1 MNTQKEKNKAL
12 STDINDTVTDI
23 VQKKHRNRPD
33 LANYGEEHA
42 EPGDNARFLRLAR
55 VSQTL
60 PPIDISDPKQVED
73 RINLY
78 FDFCEQNDRKPNIK
92 GLGNWL
98 GVDATTVNSWRRG
111 EYRGGTHSPVIKRA
125 VDILEEMWWD
135 YGQNGKCN
143 PASWIFIGKN
153 AFQMKDVQDV
163 IVTPQ
168 APLGET
174 IDAEE
179 IEKKYRELP
188 EE

>member
-1 MNTQKEKNKAL
+1 MLIHSEISRSEFRKRQKVMNTQKEKNKAL

-42 EPGDNARFLRLAR
+42 EPGDNARVLRLAR

-78 FDFCEQNDRKPNIK
+78 FDFCEQNDRKPKIK

-135 YGQNGKCN
+135 YGQTG
-143 PASWIFIGKN
+143 S
-153 AFQMKDVQDV
+153 V
-163 IVTPQ
+163 IRR
-168 APLGET
+168 AGSLSG
-174 IDAEE
+174 
-179 IEKKYRELP
+179 RMLSR
-188 EE
+188 